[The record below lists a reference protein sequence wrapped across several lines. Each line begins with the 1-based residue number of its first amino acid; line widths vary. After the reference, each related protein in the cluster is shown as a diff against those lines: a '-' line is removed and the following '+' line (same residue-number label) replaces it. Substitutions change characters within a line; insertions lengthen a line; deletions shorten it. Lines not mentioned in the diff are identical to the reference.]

1 MAGHG
6 ADTKH
11 PRRHAP
17 TWTAI
22 GAVSLLWFLF
32 RSGSKPQRVAYPCQQ
47 AALASGLG
55 VLSYLASLAGV
66 EGLRRLLRRHVG
78 TAAAAALAAL
88 LLALV
93 SAGHP
98 GAVAPAHAAAT
109 GLPSWTSATAVS
121 NVFVAE
127 AVPAPECSL
136 DGGVLPSSAPCNDP
150 AYAFRDKGVE
160 RLVQLMEAHGTYP
173 TPRPRIPRA

>member
-1 MAGHG
+1 MVDHD

-32 RSGSKPQRVAYPCQQ
+32 RTGSKPQRAAYPCQQ

-66 EGLRRLLRRHVG
+66 EGLRRLLRRRVG
-78 TAAAAALAAL
+78 TAAAATVAAL

-98 GAVAPAHAAAT
+98 GAASPARAAAT

-121 NVFVAE
+121 
-127 AVPAPECSL
+127 S
-136 DGGVLPSSAPCNDP
+136 
-150 AYAFRDKGVE
+150 
-160 RLVQLMEAHGTYP
+160 
-173 TPRPRIPRA
+173 TPRSNAKCWARNTASQPLAPSPSRVMMAAPLLPLRSTLVAPGFFEP